1 MTMKFGGKQTMVDK
15 MKAVEDRYGKTL
27 GASKGYT
34 PPPKA
39 KIKPKGNP
47 LKGKIG
53 FTYTQMLRGGMK

>member
-1 MTMKFGGKQTMVDK
+1 MNFGQKQTMADK
-15 MKAVEDRYGKTL
+15 MKAVDDRYGRAL

-34 PPPKA
+34 
-39 KIKPKGNP
+39 

>member
-1 MTMKFGGKQTMVDK
+1 MTKRDQMNENF
-15 MKAVEDRYGKTL
+15 AVADALLGKTL

-34 PPPKA
+34 PSPKA

>member
-1 MTMKFGGKQTMVDK
+1 MKFGGKQTMADK
-15 MKAVEDRYGKTL
+15 MASVEDRYGKTL